1 MADSGGVQPTEE
13 LDRFGNFFPLPFRV
27 AILLV
32 AGFWGWG
39 INLHYL
45 SLAKIDVPALIRY
58 PSRSSPHQLTHH
70 QSTYRLATLLSIPLG
85 VFLLLFWMITR
96 GSTERVLAW
105 EIIPQSYIILLLVI
119 LLFPFHR
126 LSRNGRSRFFA
137 SLRRISVGGLAE
149 AQDGKFGDVLLAD
162 ALTSYSKVLA
172 EIYINYCM
180 FFSTSE
186 SSTGKPDR
194 MCGGRLI
201 VPLLIAIPYA
211 IRFRQCLIEFFRV
224 RRSGHKNDGWGGQ
237 HLANALKYSTAFPVI
252 IFSNLERNYNQETT
266 HGLSEVTISRLWAL
280 FCFINSAYS
289 FYWDV
294 TKDWDLT
301 LLSPSTRTWHQDYPF
316 GLRPRRIFP
325 RDEMYYGVIA
335 IDLVLRFTWLSR
347 LSPHLDK
354 VNNFESGI
362 FLLLFLEIARRWI
375 WIFFRVETEWVR
387 SNRGPALDDVLLS
400 DFNGKFDDD

>member
-32 AGFWGWG
+32 AGKHEPQIRRLPWSLMKV
-39 INLHYL
+39 LHGARLLGMGYKS
-45 SLAKIDVPALIRY
+45 SLLVLGENRC
-58 PSRSSPHQLTHH
+58 SSPNSISFTLFAA
-70 QSTYRLATLLSIPLG
+70 STNASPIYIPSGNTSLDSAWS
-85 VFLLLFWMITR
+85 LPAP
-96 GSTERVLAW
+96 VLDDNPW
-105 EIIPQSYIILLLVI
+105 LD
-119 LLFPFHR
+119 R
-126 LSRNGRSRFFA
+126 K
-137 SLRRISVGGLAE
+137 AE

-180 FFSTSE
+180 FFSSGK

-194 MCGGRLI
+194 MCGGRII

-224 RRSGHKNDGWGGQ
+224 RRGGHRNDGWGGQ

-252 IFSNLERNYNQETT
+252 IFSNLERNYSQETT
-266 HGLSEVTISRLWAL
+266 HGLSEVTVSRLWAL

-301 LLSPSTRTWHQDYPF
+301 LLSPTTRTWHREYPF

-325 RDEMYYGVIA
+325 RDEMYYGVVA

-354 VNNFESGI
+354 VTNLESGI
-362 FLLLFLEIARRWI
+362 FLLMFLEIARRWI

-400 DFNGKFDDD
+400 DFSGKFDED